1 MSFQINNLI
10 NKKHVQILE
19 IEGIVLGSS
28 QKNNNIEN
36 VKKKK
41 LKFIRKIFNSR
52 KFNLKNTRVINYILW
67 KFENFLK

>member
-67 KFENFLK
+67 V